1 MSTIPRLKL
10 RTTAINASITYIHFK
25 KSKTSD
31 YPKDP
36 QKSCVRIIRVPLFF
50 DSSGLTLLCYLRLE
64 RCLSNVQEVLSI
76 WFSQFENLYC
86 LIRRTF
92 VNDYPKWLR
101 FVLGQYLGFLAA
113 EINKATYDALHM
125 YY

>member
-36 QKSCVRIIRVPLFF
+36 QKSCVRIIRVPLF
-50 DSSGLTLLCYLRLE
+50 DVVMLGRAKPLE

-76 WFSQFENLYC
+76 WFSQFENLY
-86 LIRRTF
+86 LS
-92 VNDYPKWLR
+92 Y
-101 FVLGQYLGFLAA
+101 
-113 EINKATYDALHM
+113 KANIWFKI
-125 YY
+125 